1 MRILIVGGG
10 GREHALAWK
19 LSQSSKCDELICAPG
34 NAGTATLGENLPI
47 RDSDIAGLVHAALA
61 LRIDLVVVGPEAP
74 LAAGLVDALDS
85 RGVLA
90 FGPRREAAELESSKW
105 FAKSVMQSAGVA
117 HAAGELFESS
127 AAAHKWVEY
136 LGDHPDY
143 LPVLKA
149 DGLAAGKG
157 VIVPADLDEAHE
169 AVDELMGG
177 KFGAAGRRIVIED
190 RLSGREASAMAIV
203 SGTSVIPLP
212 LSCDYK
218 RVGDGDTGP
227 NTGGMGVYSPPSFL
241 TDRLTDETSVFARVH
256 EPVAQALASMG
267 REFRGLM
274 YAGLMVDD
282 AAVNV
287 LEFNCRFGDPE
298 SQAVLPRIEGDL
310 LTALAAA
317 ANGEPIADGAIT
329 WSDEATVAVAM
340 ASGGYPG
347 SYATGVPITGLDA
360 VNDGVEVFHAG
371 TALDDEGR
379 VVTAG
384 GRVLSVV
391 ARGRDLAEARAIAYD
406 NVARI
411 SFEGG
416 FYRRD
421 IALREVDGSRG

>member
-1 MRILIVGGG
+1 MRRWPYASI
-10 GREHALAWK
+10 W
-19 LSQSSKCDELICAPG
+19 SS
-34 NAGTATLGENLPI
+34 
-47 RDSDIAGLVHAALA
+47 S
-61 LRIDLVVVGPEAP
+61 GPEAP
-74 LAAGLVDALDS
+74 LAAGLVDALDA

-90 FGPRREAAELESSKW
+90 FGPRRAAAELESSKW
-105 FAKSVMQSAGVA
+105 FAKSVMQRAGVA
-117 HAAGELFESS
+117 HAAGELFETA

-157 VIVPADLDEAHE
+157 VIVPADLDEAHQ

-227 NTGGMGVYSPPSFL
+227 NTGGMGVYSPPGFL
-241 TDRLTDETSVFARVH
+241 TDEANVFTRVH
-256 EPVAQALASMG
+256 EPVAQALAAMG

-310 LTALAAA
+310 LAALTAAA
-317 ANGEPIADGAIT
+317 SGEPIAEGAIT
-329 WSDEATVAVAM
+329 WRDEATVAVAM
-340 ASGGYPG
+340 ASAGYPG
-347 SYATGVPITGLDA
+347 SYATGAPITGLDA
-360 VNDGVEVFHAG
+360 VDDGVEVFHAG

-391 ARGRDLAEARAIAYD
+391 ARGRDLAEARAIAYE

-421 IALREVDGSRG
+421 IALREVDDSRG

>member
-1 MRILIVGGG
+1 M
-10 GREHALAWK
+10 
-19 LSQSSKCDELICAPG
+19 
-34 NAGTATLGENLPI
+34 
-47 RDSDIAGLVHAALA
+47 
-61 LRIDLVVVGPEAP
+61 
-74 LAAGLVDALDS
+74 
-85 RGVLA
+85 
-90 FGPRREAAELESSKW
+90 
-105 FAKSVMQSAGVA
+105 A
-117 HAAGELFESS
+117 HAAGELFESA

-177 KFGAAGRRIVIED
+177 KFGAAGERIVIED

-203 SGTSVIPLP
+203 SGTSVVPLP

-227 NTGGMGVYSPPSFL
+227 NTGGMGVYSPPGFL
-241 TDRLTDETSVFARVH
+241 TDQLTEAAQGVFARVH
-256 EPVAQALASMG
+256 EPVAQALTSMG

-274 YAGLMVDD
+274 YAGLMVDG

-317 ANGEPIADGAIT
+317 ASGEPIADGAIT
-329 WSDEATVAVAM
+329 WSEEADRRRRDGQRRLPRLVRHGRADH
-340 ASGGYPG
+340 GPG
-347 SYATGVPITGLDA
+347 RRRRCCRGVPRRHG
-360 VNDGVEVFHAG
+360 AG
-371 TALDDEGR
+371 ST
-379 VVTAG
+379 
-384 GRVLSVV
+384 
-391 ARGRDLAEARAIAYD
+391 RAA
-406 NVARI
+406 
-411 SFEGG
+411 S
-416 FYRRD
+416 
-421 IALREVDGSRG
+421 